1 MGDCVRQNV
10 DAFKLENIKF
20 RNCSGDMRSENADC
34 KREAAANGGGHFRMA
49 WFRIYRWLKWYFWN
63 QPAQSNVEYAS
74 WYEEFSAHR
83 ITFVTSF
90 GAIVVAL
97 VLHVILPA
105 DLSEPPFAILG
116 CALLSLVVNGR
127 WGTIAAIFYCVM
139 VLVVKIYFHIEP
151 VSMAVLLWN
160 FFMRFLLLEI
170 YVVLFDIVR
179 RQASSLPER

>member
-1 MGDCVRQNV
+1 
-10 DAFKLENIKF
+10 
-20 RNCSGDMRSENADC
+20 
-34 KREAAANGGGHFRMA
+34 MA
-49 WFRIYRWLKWYFWN
+49 WFRIYRWLKRCFLN
-63 QPAQSNVEYAS
+63 QPAQSNAEYAS
-74 WYEEFSAHR
+74 LYEEFSAHR

-105 DLSEPPFAILG
+105 DLSEPPFAIFG
-116 CALLSLVVNGR
+116 CVLLSLVVNGR

-139 VLVVKIYFHIEP
+139 VLVVKVYFHIEP
-151 VSMAVLLWN
+151 VSMAALLWN

-170 YVVLFDIVR
+170 YVVLFEIVR

>member
-1 MGDCVRQNV
+1 M
-10 DAFKLENIKF
+10 
-20 RNCSGDMRSENADC
+20 
-34 KREAAANGGGHFRMA
+34 
-49 WFRIYRWLKWYFWN
+49 
-63 QPAQSNVEYAS
+63 
-74 WYEEFSAHR
+74 
-83 ITFVTSF
+83 
-90 GAIVVAL
+90 
-97 VLHVILPA
+97 LHVILPA